1 MVRRYS
7 PGGRECLAA
16 LACSGTEVAGQRG
29 AGLLFERQCPWPA
42 PLVDRMDDVHVEV
55 DVPKGQ
61 LGTVT
66 DPAAGSIR
74 SRMIAG
80 VAELDEFVA
89 LAAGRAAPA
98 LKLGL

>member
-1 MVRRYS
+1 
-7 PGGRECLAA
+7 
-16 LACSGTEVAGQRG
+16 
-29 AGLLFERQCPWPA
+29 
-42 PLVDRMDDVHVEV
+42 MDDVHVEV